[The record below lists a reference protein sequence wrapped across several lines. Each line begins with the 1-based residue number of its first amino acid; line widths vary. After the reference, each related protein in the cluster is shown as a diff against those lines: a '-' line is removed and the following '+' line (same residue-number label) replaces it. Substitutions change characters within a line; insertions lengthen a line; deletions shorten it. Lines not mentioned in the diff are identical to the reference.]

1 MILAVVLIIVTIV
14 LLGWPSTTYLFYQLR
29 HRPIPSGRLVMMG
42 LSFVVAVGLSVMT
55 WLHGMRSGVQALD
68 AMSN

>member
-1 MILAVVLIIVTIV
+1 MA
-14 LLGWPSTTYLFYQLR
+14 
-29 HRPIPSGRLVMMG
+29 
-42 LSFVVAVGLSVMT
+42 AVGLSVIT